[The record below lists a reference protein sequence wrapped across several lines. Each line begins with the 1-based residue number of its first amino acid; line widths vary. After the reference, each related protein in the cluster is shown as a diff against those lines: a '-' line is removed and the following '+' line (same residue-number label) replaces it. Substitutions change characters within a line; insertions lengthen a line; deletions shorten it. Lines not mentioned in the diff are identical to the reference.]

1 MDDFRHRLPGR
12 LDKMVDG
19 VITVREPLFGPNGT
33 AGFGMQW
40 VDKNDKP
47 LSYAAK
53 FVFPWAAV
61 EPAPDS
67 GRERTFYEGFE
78 GYREDYGT
86 NWIPEGWSQI

>member
-53 FVFPWAAV
+53 FGSPRISVGCSRARP
-61 EPAPDS
+61 
-67 GRERTFYEGFE
+67 GQREGAH
-78 GYREDYGT
+78 
-86 NWIPEGWSQI
+86 IL